1 MGRTRFV
8 NMVQCHFLR
17 GFVNMQVGGILAV
30 CVLAMAASARPHGI
44 RIPEGLADAVVPE
57 TELTGIGPLAA
68 EIAAMQSGSTLDSN
82 RPKFLIFKISDS
94 RRSFEFESRGDCC
107 ATLDEF
113 VSKLP
118 DKQCRFAVVN
128 MPTDGYQITN
138 LVFINVRPDDA
149 PIRDKM
155 IYASFKERFKN
166 DVLDNYVRRG
176 QEYLA
181 QCSDSNA
188 CFTGQR
194 VQRSTG
200 PVFTWASPPICDSGS
215 NRERTMFDKCGGY
228 VCEPGEVPDWEG
240 CC

>member
-1 MGRTRFV
+1 MCHVAVNPTLILMFAQGR
-8 NMVQCHFLR
+8 
-17 GFVNMQVGGILAV
+17 
-30 CVLAMAASARPHGI
+30 
-44 RIPEGLADAVVPE
+44 ADAVVPE
-57 TELTGIGPLAA
+57 TELTAVHSAPDEL
-68 EIAAMQSGSTLDSN
+68 EFMKMFS
-82 RPKFLIFKISDS
+82 REKYLIFKISGSGRS
-94 RRSFEFESRGDCC
+94 RYIETESKGDDRS
-107 ATLDEF
+107 TLDDF

-181 QCSDSNA
+181 QCSDSNVMA
-188 CFTGQR
+188 HHAPLSSFT
-194 VQRSTG
+194 
-200 PVFTWASPPICDSGS
+200 D
-215 NRERTMFDKCGGY
+215 
-228 VCEPGEVPDWEG
+228 
-240 CC
+240 